1 MLVSL
6 LLASFLATSPAPS
19 VFADPTVSFAHAMED
34 RHARLL
40 DGAQPAARFQHAET
54 SPLAAMGSWDA
65 LRFGRFDEP
74 LRQEGGGRGG
84 GAVSGEVRQILALVL
99 GLFIGFG
106 TGHLLARDTDGF
118 LLFLLVDVAIIVVS
132 SVLRWA
138 VGGWFWGLGGAALL
152 VSHVI
157 QGIDALGKAGG
168 PRLVEATRQRAVQV
182 ADVSGGRD
190 TPHITTRAFAF
201 NF

>member
-1 MLVSL
+1 MLASL
-6 LLASFLATSPAPS
+6 LLASLLATSPALESAPA
-19 VFADPTVSFAHAMED
+19 ADPTVSFAHAHEG

-40 DGAQPAARFQHAET
+40 DGVQ
-54 SPLAAMGSWDA
+54 LAASFHSDITPDGFTDA
-65 LRFGRFDEP
+65 LHFGRLHEP
-74 LRQEGGGRGG
+74 LRQESGGRGG
-84 GAVSGEVRQILALVL
+84 GAINGEVRQVLALVL

-106 TGHLLARDTDGF
+106 TGHLLVRDTDGF
-118 LLFLLVDVAIIVVS
+118 LLFLVVDVAIIVVS
-132 SVLRWA
+132 SVFRFA
-138 VGGWFWGLGGAALL
+138 VGGWFWGLGGVALL

-168 PRLVEATRQRAVQV
+168 PRIVDVVRERAVQV

-190 TPHITTRAFAF
+190 APTITTRAFAF

>member
-1 MLVSL
+1 MLASL
-6 LLASFLATSPAPS
+6 LLASLLATSPSLESA
-19 VFADPTVSFAHAMED
+19 FAADPTVSFSHAMED

-40 DGAQPAARFQHAET
+40 DEGQ
-54 SPLAAMGSWDA
+54 LAAPFHPNLTPEGFTDA
-65 LRFGRFDEP
+65 LHYGRLREP
-74 LRQEGGGRGG
+74 LRQESGGRGG
-84 GAVSGEVRQILALVL
+84 GAVSGEVRQVLALVL

-118 LLFLLVDVAIIVVS
+118 LLFLVVDVAIIVVS
-132 SVLRWA
+132 SVLRFA

-152 VSHVI
+152 VSHLI
-157 QGIDALGKAGG
+157 QGIDALAKAGG
-168 PRLVEATRQRAVQV
+168 PRIVELTRQRAVQV

-190 TPHITTRAFAF
+190 TPAITTRAFAF

>member
-6 LLASFLATSPAPS
+6 LLASLLATSPALEPAS
-19 VFADPTVSFAHAMED
+19 AADPTVSLAAAMEG
-34 RHARLL
+34 RHALL
-40 DGAQPAARFQHAET
+40 DGVQLAAHFQHSET
-54 SPLAAMGSWDA
+54 SPLGVTSA
-65 LRFGRFDEP
+65 LRFGLDSP

-106 TGHLLARDTDGF
+106 TGHLLVRDTDGF
-118 LLFLLVDVAIIVVS
+118 LLFLVVDVAIIVVS

-157 QGIDALGKAGG
+157 QGIDALAKAGG
-168 PRLVEATRQRAVQV
+168 PRIVEVTRQRAVQV

-190 TPHITTRAFAF
+190 APHITTRAFAF

>member
-1 MLVSL
+1 MLSSL
-6 LLASFLATSPAPS
+6 LLASLLATSAALEPAS
-19 VFADPTVSFAHAMED
+19 AADPTVSFSHAMES

-40 DGAQPAARFQHAET
+40 DGEQLAVSFHANLMPEGFVD
-54 SPLAAMGSWDA
+54 SLHY
-65 LRFGRFDEP
+65 GRLHEP
-74 LRQEGGGRGG
+74 LRQESGGRGG
-84 GAVSGEVRQILALVL
+84 GAVSGEVRQVLALVL

-118 LLFLLVDVAIIVVS
+118 LLFLVVDVAIIAVS
-132 SVLRWA
+132 SVFRFV

-157 QGIDALGKAGG
+157 QGIDALAKAGG
-168 PRLVEATRQRAVQV
+168 PRIVEVTRQRAVQV

-190 TPHITTRAFAF
+190 APAITTRAFAF

>member
-6 LLASFLATSPAPS
+6 LLASLLATSPVAAPAPA
-19 VFADPTVSFAHAMED
+19 ADPTVSFAHSMEG

-40 DGAQPAARFQHAET
+40 EGLQ
-54 SPLAAMGSWDA
+54 LAATFKPS
-65 LRFGRFDEP
+65 ETPP
-74 LRQEGGGRGG
+74 LRLTDAMRLGLMDAPLPLDTGGGVD
-84 GAVSGEVRQILALVL
+84 AEVKQVLALVL

-106 TGHLLARDTDGF
+106 TGHLLVRDQDGF
-118 LLFLLVDVAIIVVS
+118 ILFLIVDVAIIVAS
-132 SVLRWA
+132 TLLRWA

-168 PRLVEATRQRAVQV
+168 PRLVEAARQRAVEV

-190 TPHITTRAFAF
+190 TPPITTRALAF
-201 NF
+201 SF

>member
-6 LLASFLATSPAPS
+6 LLASLLATSPASEP
-19 VFADPTVSFAHAMED
+19 VFAADPTVSFAHAMED

-40 DGAQPAARFQHAET
+40 DGVH
-54 SPLAAMGSWDA
+54 LAAHFPNTELSPTGFATDA
-65 LRFGRFDEP
+65 LSFGRLHEP
-74 LRQEGGGRGG
+74 LRQESGGRGG

-106 TGHLLARDTDGF
+106 TGHLLVRDTDGF
-118 LLFLLVDVAIIVVS
+118 LLFLVVDVAIIVVS
-132 SVLRWA
+132 SVFRFV

-168 PRLVEATRQRAVQV
+168 PRIVEATRQRAVQV

-190 TPHITTRAFAF
+190 APHITTRAFAF

>member
-1 MLVSL
+1 MS
-6 LLASFLATSPAPS
+6 S
-19 VFADPTVSFAHAMED
+19 
-34 RHARLL
+34 
-40 DGAQPAARFQHAET
+40 
-54 SPLAAMGSWDA
+54 
-65 LRFGRFDEP
+65 
-74 LRQEGGGRGG
+74 
-84 GAVSGEVRQILALVL
+84 EVRQVLALVL

-106 TGHLLARDTDGF
+106 TGHLLVRDTDGF
-118 LLFLLVDVAIIVVS
+118 LLFLVVDVAIIVVS
-132 SVLRWA
+132 SVFRLA

-190 TPHITTRAFAF
+190 TPPITTRAFALGF
-201 NF
+201 

>member
-1 MLVSL
+1 MLASL
-6 LLASFLATSPAPS
+6 LLASLLAVSPAS
-19 VFADPTVSFAHAMED
+19 EMASAADPTVSFAHAMED

-40 DGAQPAARFQHAET
+40 DGVQRAALFPHSEL
-54 SPLAAMGSWDA
+54 SPTGFATDA
-65 LRFGRFDEP
+65 LSFGRLHEP
-74 LRQEGGGRGG
+74 LRQEGGRGG

-106 TGHLLARDTDGF
+106 TGHLLVRDHDGF
-118 LLFLLVDVAIIVVS
+118 ILFLIVDVAIIVVS
-132 SVLRWA
+132 SVFRWA

-168 PRLVEATRQRAVQV
+168 PRIVELTRERAVQV

-190 TPHITTRAFAF
+190 APPITTRAFAF
-201 NF
+201 DF

>member
-1 MLVSL
+1 MLASL
-6 LLASFLATSPAPS
+6 LLASLLAASSPALEPA
-19 VFADPTVSFAHAMED
+19 FAADPTVSFSHAMES

-40 DGAQPAARFQHAET
+40 DGEQLATSFHANLT
-54 SPLAAMGSWDA
+54 PDGFMPY
-65 LRFGRFDEP
+65 GRLHEP
-74 LRQEGGGRGG
+74 LRQESGGRGG
-84 GAVSGEVRQILALVL
+84 GAVSGEVRQVLALVL

-118 LLFLLVDVAIIVVS
+118 LLFLVVDVAIIVVS
-132 SVLRWA
+132 SVLRFA

-152 VSHVI
+152 VSHLI
-157 QGIDALGKAGG
+157 QGIDALAKAGG
-168 PRLVEATRQRAVQV
+168 PRIVELTRQRAVQV

-190 TPHITTRAFAF
+190 TPAITTRAFAF

>member
-6 LLASFLATSPAPS
+6 LLASLLAVSPASEP
-19 VFADPTVSFAHAMED
+19 VFAADPTVSFAHAREG

-40 DGAQPAARFQHAET
+40 DGV
-54 SPLAAMGSWDA
+54 PLAAHFSPSEMTPPGFADA
-65 LRFGRFDEP
+65 LSFGRLHEP
-74 LRQEGGGRGG
+74 LRQESGGRGG

-106 TGHLLARDTDGF
+106 TGHLLVRDHDGF
-118 LLFLLVDVAIIVVS
+118 ILFLIVDVAIIVVS
-132 SVLRWA
+132 TVFRWA

-168 PRLVEATRQRAVQV
+168 PRIVELTRQRAVQV

-190 TPHITTRAFAF
+190 APHITTRAFAF
-201 NF
+201 DF